1 MKAEYIQEL
10 YDTLDHARKIKGVYK
25 SWERSKTGFKYP
37 EKGAAY
43 KNYLLIVCYGK
54 IEHVF
59 KNILA
64 DYFTKSGMP
73 QKCVQFGNKIRDK
86 LPGSMARDKLNK
98 YIKEECSEAWFSEI
112 KRRTDDPAHRCKRKR
127 DYSFSDAYMAVT
139 SLTNARHKFAH
150 GETPYTGSIDDL
162 LLYYIKS
169 IVWLYEI
176 DDIINTVG

>member
-1 MKAEYIQEL
+1 MKAEYTQEL
-10 YDTLDHARKIKGVYK
+10 YDTLDHARKIKSVYK

-54 IEHVF
+54 VEHVF

-64 DYFTKSGMP
+64 DYFTQSGMP

-112 KRRTDDPAHRCKRKR
+112 KKRTEDAAHKCKHKKR
-127 DYSFSDAYMAVT
+127 YSFSDT
-139 SLTNARHKFAH
+139 
-150 GETPYTGSIDDL
+150 
-162 LLYYIKS
+162 
-169 IVWLYEI
+169 
-176 DDIINTVG
+176 

>member
-1 MKAEYIQEL
+1 MKIEYNQEL
-10 YDTLDHARKIKGVYK
+10 YDTLSHARKIRQVYR

-64 DYFTKSGMP
+64 DYFTKVGMP
-73 QKCVQFGNKIRDK
+73 QRCQRFGNKIRER
-86 LPGSMARDKLNK
+86 LPGSMTKEKLNNF
-98 YIKEECSEAWFSEI
+98 IKEECSEEWFLEI
-112 KRRTDDPAHRCKRKR
+112 KRRTDDITHKCKHKR
-127 DYSFSDAYMAVT
+127 NLSFADAYIAVT
-139 SLTNARHKFAH
+139 SLTNARHNFAH
-150 GETPYTGSIDDL
+150 GDSPYTGSIDDL
-162 LLYYIKS
+162 LQYYIKA
-169 IVWLYEI
+169 IDWLYEI